1 MLYLTQGVIHQLPLG
16 MFFKEV
22 IAMRKLLFMGL
33 AFLLALLLCA
43 CTIKGASS
51 TQTSTQDLTSSSVSK
66 PTTPEHSELYLP
78 QYSTDK
84 IWDYFEEIVLDME
97 YNEGEGDVTLV
108 QKWNAPINYRI
119 YGNPTDKDLEVL
131 SDLFAQLNKVKGFP
145 GIYPARDGE
154 FDNLAISFLDKKTF
168 NEEFSTFLNN
178 EDAYGA
184 TQFWYYLENN
194 EIHTARIGY
203 RTDIDQNTRVSIL
216 LEEVVNMLGI
226 SDTVLRED
234 SIVYQY
240 SNDNMALSDVD
251 WVILKL
257 LYSSD
262 IKSGMDAES
271 CKAVIQKLYY

>member
-1 MLYLTQGVIHQLPLG
+1 
-16 MFFKEV
+16 
-22 IAMRKLLFMGL
+22 MRKLIFMGL
-33 AFLLALLLCA
+33 TFLLAFLLCA
-43 CTIKGASS
+43 CTINGASS

-66 PTTPEHSELYLP
+66 PTAPEHSELYLP

-84 IWDYFEEIVLDME
+84 IWEYFEEIVLDME

-145 GIYPARDGE
+145 GIYPAKDGE
-154 FDNLAISFLDKKTF
+154 FDNLAISFLDIKTF

-203 RTDIDQNTRVSIL
+203 RTDVDQNTRVSIL

-240 SNDNMALSDVD
+240 SNDNMALSNVD